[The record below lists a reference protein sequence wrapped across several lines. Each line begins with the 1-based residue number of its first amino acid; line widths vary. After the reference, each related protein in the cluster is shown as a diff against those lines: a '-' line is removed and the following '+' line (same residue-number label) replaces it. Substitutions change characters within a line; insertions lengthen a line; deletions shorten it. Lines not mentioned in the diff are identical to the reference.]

1 MFVNPCFGGIFY
13 RFLPHFYHDLYN
25 ILIINQFKLIRIR
38 VGFLFCGVREKP
50 YICKETMLFTV
61 VR

>member
-1 MFVNPCFGGIFY
+1 MDLHGYMEVIYELCVT
-13 RFLPHFYHDLYN
+13 HFNHDICN